1 MRRNARGSIFRPD
14 TPFVHYIALIVIR
27 AQLFKQRVEIQGAA
41 ARLVAMVIR
50 NMHMTE
56 QVAVV
61 MQRLRQVIFF
71 DIHVIEI
78 ADNLYMFK
86 IVFDDVTAG
95 IGEGVDHMILIAV

>member
-1 MRRNARGSIFRPD
+1 M
-14 TPFVHYIALIVIR
+14 
-27 AQLFKQRVEIQGAA
+27 EIQGAA

-86 IVFDDVTAG
+86 IVFDDVTTS
-95 IGEGVDHMILIAV
+95 IGEGVDHVILIAV

>member
-1 MRRNARGSIFRPD
+1 
-14 TPFVHYIALIVIR
+14 
-27 AQLFKQRVEIQGAA
+27 
-41 ARLVAMVIR
+41 MVIG

-71 DIHVIEI
+71 DVHVIEI
-78 ADNLYMFK
+78 ADNLHMFK

-95 IGEGVDHMILIAV
+95 IGEY

>member
-1 MRRNARGSIFRPD
+1 LTFTITVHAILRQNPYTLTAIDIRNLESSQK
-14 TPFVHYIALIVIR
+14 L
-27 AQLFKQRVEIQGAA
+27 
-41 ARLVAMVIR
+41 R

-95 IGEGVDHMILIAV
+95 IGEG